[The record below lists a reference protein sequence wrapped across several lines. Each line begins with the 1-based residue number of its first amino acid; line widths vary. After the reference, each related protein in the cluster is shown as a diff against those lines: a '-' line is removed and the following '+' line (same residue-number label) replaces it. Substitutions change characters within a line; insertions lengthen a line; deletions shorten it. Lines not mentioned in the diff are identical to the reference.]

1 MYPFLSWLTPHIQ
14 SRNTISN
21 YHISEEEK
29 EKEEQEE
36 DEESEEQYHEQRH
49 KNSNNGEIQEWS
61 HPNQH
66 PRLLE

>member
-49 KNSNNGEIQEWS
+49 KNSNNGEI
-61 HPNQH
+61 
-66 PRLLE
+66 